1 MRRSLISI
9 QELPVVEPSWGADLS
24 AAALLQDAKEMPRR
38 KVAVVLSGALRAKM
52 TGRHAKLLVAS

>member
-38 KVAVVLSGALRAKM
+38 KVAVVSSG
-52 TGRHAKLLVAS
+52 TFGRK